1 MSEMETQDVEV
12 KPPVEKRAR
21 FSKNKKKNWGK
32 VKKFCRKI
40 HKMVKS
46 NQNIMSDFSLTK
58 PKLMKRWK
66 IKEGMKFFMVPR
78 T

>member
-32 VKKFCRKI
+32 VKNFTAKF
-40 HKMVKS
+40 
-46 NQNIMSDFSLTK
+46 
-58 PKLMKRWK
+58 
-66 IKEGMKFFMVPR
+66 IKW
-78 T
+78 

>member
-32 VKKFCRKI
+32 VKFIKN
-40 HKMVKS
+40 MKS
-46 NQNIMSDFSLTK
+46 
-58 PKLMKRWK
+58 
-66 IKEGMKFFMVPR
+66 
-78 T
+78 